1 MESRSTSR
9 SRTRLPITIS
19 IMRQLKTVWMTANPA
34 ADHIML
40 WAAACTGFFGFLRA
54 GEFTVPSPSEYD
66 SDVHLNLSDM
76 AIDDH
81 RLPSMIRLCIKQSKT
96 DPFRQGI
103 HVFLGKTEAAVCP
116 VQAII
121 RYIGVRRS
129 DPGPLFIRS
138 SGVPLTRTFLVSELK
153 VALRSLKVDESLYN
167 GHSFRIG
174 AATTAAQQGLQDS
187 LIQTLGRWRSEAY
200 KIYIKLPREQL
211 AAVSRTLAR
220 GY

>member
-1 MESRSTSR
+1 
-9 SRTRLPITIS
+9 
-19 IMRQLKTVWMTANPA
+19 MRQLKTVWMTANPA

-167 GHSFRIG
+167 TSV
-174 AATTAAQQGLQDS
+174 
-187 LIQTLGRWRSEAY
+187 LGRPPRRPSRAC
-200 KIYIKLPREQL
+200 KTPLFRPSAGGGVRRIRIYIKLPREQL
-211 AAVSRTLAR
+211 AAVSRTLAK